1 MDLGSKV
8 TVKRKSTILPV
19 AYALVST
26 DLDLYSVSAT
36 YSSCDLGIVTCA
48 F

>member
-1 MDLGSKV
+1 MDLDSKV
-8 TVKRKSTILPV
+8 TVKRKSSISPV
-19 AYALVST
+19 ACALVAT
-26 DLDLYSVSAT
+26 DLDLCSVSAT